1 MSSENGEVRSVMQNV
16 KSYEENEETL
26 ALLKILVLGNS
37 QIEQRQITSAEAAV
51 QHIRRRRKR
60 CISSL
65 GYGSFS

>member
-1 MSSENGEVRSVMQNV
+1 MRNV

-26 ALLKILVLGNS
+26 DLLKNLVIGNN
-37 QIEQRQITSAEAAV
+37 QIEQRQIPSAEAAV